1 VAADL
6 LEKQLRCLCIF
17 LPNLSRDEGWVDYN
31 EVKRVLQVGWYVL
44 WLVEVVKHITW
55 VLVKR
60 PIKLQSTMIS
70 NAKTMPN
77 TYIKVFG
84 GSLDGFAFETV
95 IDAGRRHEGALECCS
110 ILLRTE
116 LLDLAGHE
124 FNGGL

>member
-1 VAADL
+1 
-6 LEKQLRCLCIF
+6 
-17 LPNLSRDEGWVDYN
+17 
-31 EVKRVLQVGWYVL
+31 
-44 WLVEVVKHITW
+44 
-55 VLVKR
+55 
-60 PIKLQSTMIS
+60 
-70 NAKTMPN
+70 MPN

-124 FNGGL
+124 FNGGLRVPVLVHVSFLFMFD